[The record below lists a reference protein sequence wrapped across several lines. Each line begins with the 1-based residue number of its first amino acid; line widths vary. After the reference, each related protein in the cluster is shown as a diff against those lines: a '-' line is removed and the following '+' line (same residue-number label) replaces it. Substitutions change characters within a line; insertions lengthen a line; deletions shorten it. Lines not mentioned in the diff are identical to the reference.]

1 MFMNEIL
8 LTTIVSGLSGLA
20 GLWYGAKKH
29 KLDVQTQS
37 LQNIQSQIAIYE
49 TIIDK
54 LREEIGVLITK
65 VDEQQKTI
73 YDLEN
78 KMELMMSKKTRAK
91 VG

>member
-8 LTTIVSGLSGLA
+8 LTTIVSGLSGLE

-78 KMELMMSKKTRAK
+78 KMELMMSKKIKAK
-91 VG
+91 VA

>member
-78 KMELMMSKKTRAK
+78 KMELMMSKKIKAK
-91 VG
+91 VA